1 MMGGKTSFI
10 VGKCRACGKPIDNAV
25 EGYIKDAL
33 GNPFH
38 ISCYT
43 QPESRSLR
51 VAWSK
56 PRRIG

>member
-1 MMGGKTSFI
+1 MMSEKPSFI
-10 VGKCRACGKPIDNAV
+10 IGKCRACGKPIDNAV
-25 EGYIKDAL
+25 EGYITDAQ

-51 VAWSK
+51 VAGSK

>member
-1 MMGGKTSFI
+1 MSEKPSFVI
-10 VGKCRACGKPIDNAV
+10 GKCRACGKPIDNAH
-25 EGYIKDAL
+25 EGYITDAQ

-43 QPESRSLR
+43 QPELRSPR
-51 VAWSK
+51 VAGSK